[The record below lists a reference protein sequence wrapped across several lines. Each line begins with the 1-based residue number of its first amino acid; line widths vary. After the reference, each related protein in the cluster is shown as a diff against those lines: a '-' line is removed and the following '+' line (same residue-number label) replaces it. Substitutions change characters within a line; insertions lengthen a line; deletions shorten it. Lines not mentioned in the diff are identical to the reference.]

1 MSIRSRVFITGL
13 FTLAAPFAAQAN
25 GADRAADAC
34 IQAFVE
40 TYVPKDKQVQVRKLL
55 AVSGPT
61 SLYSRRYTIDLSTR
75 LTRDG
80 DALTARCVAS
90 PEGRVITL
98 D

>member
-13 FTLAAPFAAQAN
+13 VTLAAPFAAQAN

-55 AVSGPT
+55 AASGPT